1 MCDGDDL
8 KVAAAY
14 AIHDK
19 ERKAAKEYASRV
31 TQIRRPGPWLLGDPS
46 DRPFELALKATR
58 CGLVLFAVPPFSS
71 LRFVGSERM
80 EFDREQR
87 HQRAASRRRTSA
99 QGMVLTAPLSSS
111 ARRRFTSVAHA
122 ASASSSTSVSRLS
135 SSKSREGCSG
145 VNR

>member
-1 MCDGDDL
+1 MCGSGLRFSNHRNLRSTRSPVPRPAPCMCDGDDL

-31 TQIRRPGPWLLGDPS
+31 TQIRRPGSGLLGDPS

-71 LRFVGSERM
+71 LR
-80 EFDREQR
+80 
-87 HQRAASRRRTSA
+87 
-99 QGMVLTAPLSSS
+99 
-111 ARRRFTSVAHA
+111 
-122 ASASSSTSVSRLS
+122 
-135 SSKSREGCSG
+135 
-145 VNR
+145 